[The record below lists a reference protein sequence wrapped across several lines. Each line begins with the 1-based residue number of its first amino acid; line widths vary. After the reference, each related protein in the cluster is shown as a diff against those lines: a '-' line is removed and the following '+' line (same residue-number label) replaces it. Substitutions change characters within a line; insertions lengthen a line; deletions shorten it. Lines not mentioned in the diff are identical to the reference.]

1 VKKYSQQFMCH
12 SERVA
17 KRIKV
22 ASGEGT
28 SARFQ
33 NEPTAENLAFGAQK
47 NGGSS
52 PEETTSTARGVR
64 VGPAEPILIGD
75 FRPNDLPK
83 AF

>member
-1 VKKYSQQFMCH
+1 MCH
-12 SERVA
+12 GDRVA

-22 ASGEGT
+22 ASPISKRADSRKLGFW
-28 SARFQ
+28 R
-33 NEPTAENLAFGAQK
+33 PK

-52 PEETTSTARGVR
+52 PEERTSTARGVR